1 MICALVMAILERKS
15 VKFTELAE
23 ELNGEVK
30 DESNLRR
37 IQSFFA
43 NFDFEYYAFSR
54 LMLSFVPH
62 LRLDLSIDRSNW
74 QFGEVDFNVLTLTV
88 GYKGIGLPIVFDM
101 LDKKGNSDQ
110 EERKELL
117 DKFLDLF
124 GSKRINSLC
133 ADREFVGDKWF
144 KYLIDNQIPF
154 YIRLKKSARIDLSG
168 ILYRVD
174 TLCEICQKRKQK
186 VIRNVQIN
194 GMGGLLIG
202 LKKLPA
208 GNKNK
213 DSQEDYLA
221 VITNQTDKKPLQEY
235 RKRWSIE
242 VFFQSIKKRG
252 VDIEQTH
259 LTDPERL
266 KKLFALVSLAFALC
280 LYVGIKHDERVK
292 TIEVKNHGY
301 KQNSFFKVGL
311 RKINKAIKALKTDF
325 SALKTIFQDI
335 FDHLFKIASTLNLF
349 EKIIT

>member
-1 MICALVMAILERKS
+1 MLCALILAILERKS

-23 ELNGEVK
+23 ELNGEAK
-30 DESNLRR
+30 DESNMRR
-37 IQSFFA
+37 IQAFFA
-43 NFDFEYYAFSR
+43 DFDFQYYAFSR

-62 LRLDLSIDRSNW
+62 LRLDLSIDRTNW
-74 QFGEVDFNVLTLTV
+74 QFGEVDFNMLTLTV
-88 GYKGIGLPIVFDM
+88 RYKGVGLPILFEM
-101 LDKKGNSDQ
+101 LDKKGNSNE
-110 EERKELL
+110 EERKNLL
-117 DKFLDLF
+117 DQFIDLF
-124 GSKRINSLC
+124 GANRIGSLC
-133 ADREFVGDKWF
+133 ADREFVENEWF

-154 YIRLKKSARIDLSG
+154 YIRLRKSIRVSLSG

-174 TLCEICQKRKQK
+174 TLAEICHKRKK
-186 VIRNVQIN
+186 ACIGNVEIN

-213 DSQEDYLA
+213 DAQEDYLA
-221 VITNQTDKKPLQEY
+221 VITNQPDKKPLREY

-252 VDIEQTH
+252 ADIEQTH
-259 LTDPERL
+259 LTDTERL

-280 LYVGIKHDERVK
+280 LHTGIRHDECVK
-292 TIEVKNHGY
+292 SIEVKNHGY

-311 RKINKAIKALKTDF
+311 RKINKAIKSLKTDLF
-325 SALKTIFQDI
+325 ALKSIIHNIFE
-335 FDHLFKIASTLNLF
+335 HLFRVASTLNLF